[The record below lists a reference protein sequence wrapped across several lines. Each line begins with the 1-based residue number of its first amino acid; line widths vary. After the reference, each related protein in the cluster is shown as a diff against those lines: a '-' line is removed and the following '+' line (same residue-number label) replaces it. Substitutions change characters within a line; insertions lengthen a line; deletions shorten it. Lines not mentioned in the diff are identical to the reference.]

1 MNNEERLIIIE
12 KDEIKEAMDAANQEA
27 NATFKNVI
35 QVVIFRQG
43 SREYTSGSLPIGR
56 AVQMM
61 KTDPVKLKKNEKA
74 GLDDVRD
81 AYNRPVD
88 KEHVKAVANYLC
100 KNVNKKYILPAL
112 TVNAVQQH
120 KAFTIK
126 SDNDAP
132 RIGYLVVDFNSQSL
146 TVTDGQHRLHG
157 MIEAIDQLAEAERY
171 DDADKLRNDGI
182 SIMFSFEE
190 DINQIHQD
198 FADCSKTK
206 ALPKSMIAVY
216 DQRIPVNRLT
226 LDIID
231 KCPLFNNGKVDSAS
245 ASHGAK
251 STAVV
256 LASNIRAILKGF
268 YCAQPS
274 MADSAFDKMTNE
286 GLEEDCI
293 YEKFLNKTLK
303 FMDILIENN
312 PALKAISLLPKGP
325 ERQLIPQL
333 RSEFYIAS
341 PAGLNLCAT
350 FIKNLEDDG
359 YSQQEIEEAIKD
371 MASFINWEKSSP
383 MWQGNV
389 ITGGIDKKKSEAQG
403 EDVYKYAINSTNK
416 AVKEAIKKIRE
427 ELSLPERNIQAVLN
441 ID

>member
-350 FIKNLEDDG
+350 FIKNLENDG

-371 MASFINWEKSSP
+371 MANFINWEKSSP
-383 MWQGNV
+383 MWQGNI

-427 ELSLPERNIQAVLN
+427 ELSLPERNIQTVLN

>member
-1 MNNEERLIIIE
+1 MKNVERLIIIE
-12 KDEIKEAMDAANQEA
+12 KNEIGEARDAANQEA

-88 KEHVKAVANYLC
+88 KDHIKAVANYLC
-100 KNVNKKYILPAL
+100 KNVNKKYILPSL

-120 KAFTIK
+120 KAFTVK

-157 MIEAIDQLAEAERY
+157 MIEAIDQLAEQERY
-171 DDADKLRNDGI
+171 DDAEKLRNDGI

-256 LASNIRAILKGF
+256 LASNIRGILKGF
-268 YCAQPS
+268 YAGQPS
-274 MADSAFDKMTNE
+274 MADNSFDKMTNE
-286 GLEEDCI
+286 GLEEEHI
-293 YEKFLNKTLK
+293 YDTFLTKTLT
-303 FMDILIENN
+303 FMDVLIKNN
-312 PALKAISLLPKGP
+312 PALNTISQLPKGP
-325 ERQLIPQL
+325 DRQRIPQL

-359 YSQQEIEEAIKD
+359 YNQIEIENAIKD
-371 MASFINWEKSSP
+371 MASLIDWSKSSP
-383 MWQGNV
+383 MWEGNV
-389 ITGGIDKKKSEAQG
+389 ITKGLDKKQTELQG
-403 EDVYKYAINSTNK
+403 KNVYKYSINSTNR
-416 AVKEAIKKIRE
+416 AVQEAIMKIRE
-427 ELSLPERNIQAVLN
+427 NLNLPGRNIQELLKIN
-441 ID
+441 